1 MRAFIRACV
10 RSCVRAV
17 KSLKQWYIA
26 TLKFV
31 ARTCEIMDA
40 TIGADYNAYFNLS
53 ELTEALNQ
61 KHGSMISRST
71 LSRMVTKGLLRPDL
85 TTPKEVLFLKSRLP
99 EIAETIN
106 NMRQTKSQEYQQI
119 IAEEQQPQPPPQIEP
134 IVITQAP
141 EQKQIPDITA
151 LDLTKQIL
159 ARLTALEK
167 QYQDQQLEIH
177 NVKMQIV
184 DLETEFNNKIKDLE
198 KEETNDYNHL
208 IDVIN
213 KKIDSINAFK
223 ECLQHVVLKLQSLEK
238 ELDQFEREYIR
249 RYGY

>member
-1 MRAFIRACV
+1 
-10 RSCVRAV
+10 
-17 KSLKQWYIA
+17 
-26 TLKFV
+26 
-31 ARTCEIMDA
+31 MDA
-40 TIGADYNAYFNLS
+40 TISDDHNAYYNLS
-53 ELTEALNQ
+53 ELSEALNQ

-71 LSRMVTKGLLRPDL
+71 LSRMVTKGLLKPDL
-85 TTPKEVLFLKSRLP
+85 TTSKEVLFLKSRLP

-106 NMRQTKSQEYQQI
+106 NMRQSKSQEYQEI
-119 IAEEQQPQPPPQIEP
+119 VKEEQQPQPPPQIEP

-184 DLETEFNNKIKDLE
+184 DLETELNNKIKDLE
-198 KEETNDYNHL
+198 KEETNDYDHL

-223 ECLQHVVLKLQSLEK
+223 EYLKHVDLKLQSLEE
-238 ELDQFEREYIR
+238 ELDQFESEYIR